1 MKRRLLER
9 RLPNGKPWILYITFA
24 VVAIAPAKAIP
35 QTASSDFPAP
45 MRGGKANES
54 SSEALRA
61 LIDEALARS
70 PLITAAQRHWEAEA
84 RRPVQESSLPDP
96 EVAFQN
102 LAVDNPTPGNDLQRN
117 NFAYFGYGVSQDIPF
132 PTKLGL
138 RASVARKAAESAE
151 EAYRIQ
157 QRSVVEQ
164 VRETYFNLFY
174 LANSMRLLRQTY
186 GKLQHIANITKAQ
199 YQIGMAQ
206 QQDVLKAQLEMTSVL
221 NEEQTTR
228 EEFEQA
234 QTNLKAILGRE
245 PDSPDIAPEAVEP
258 TTFKI
263 DARELGKLALT
274 ASPVLRQADAMRE
287 KSEASLKLAHED
299 YIPDFSVAYMYQK
312 TGARFPDYYMA
323 TIGIRIPLYFWRKQ
337 TPAVEQA
344 ALEKESSDAQAYA
357 AKLSVTSQLR
367 NQWIA
372 VRTTDRVIGIY
383 RDGLVPQ
390 AEATLESAIAAYKV
404 GKVDF
409 QTVLSAE
416 VDVLRLRQQYCRA
429 VADHEIAIAKIR
441 QIAGEVR

>member
-1 MKRRLLER
+1 MER
-9 RLPNGKPWILYITFA
+9 RLPNGKPWILYIAFT
-24 VVAIAPAKAIP
+24 VVAMAPARAIP

-45 MRGGKANES
+45 MRNGKANGLP
-54 SSEALRA
+54 SEALRA

-70 PLITAAQRHWEAEA
+70 PLIMAARLHWDAEA

-96 EVAFQN
+96 EVAVQN
-102 LAVDNPTPGNDLQRN
+102 LAVGNPTPGNDLQSN

-138 RASVARKAAESAE
+138 RASVARKDAESAE
-151 EAYRIQ
+151 EAYRAQ

-174 LANSMRLLRQTY
+174 LINSMRLLRQTY
-186 GKLQHIANITKAQ
+186 GEFQRIANITEAQ
-199 YQIGMAQ
+199 YQVSMAQ

-263 DARELGKLALT
+263 DASQLDKLALT
-274 ASPVLRQADAMRE
+274 ASPVLKQAEAVRE

-357 AKLSVTSQLR
+357 ARLSVTSQLR

-372 VRTTDRVIGIY
+372 VRTTGRVARIY
-383 RDGLVPQ
+383 RDGLIPQ
-390 AEATLESAIAAYKV
+390 AGATLKSAIAAYRV

-409 QTVLSAE
+409 QTLLSAE
-416 VDVLRLRQQYCRA
+416 IDVLRLRQQYYRA

-441 QIAGEVR
+441 QIVGEVR

>member
-1 MKRRLLER
+1 MER
-9 RLPNGKPWILYITFA
+9 RLPNGKPWVLYIAFA
-24 VVAIAPAKAIP
+24 VVAMAPARAFP
-35 QTASSDFPAP
+35 QIASSDFPAL
-45 MRGGKANES
+45 MRDGKANGPP
-54 SSEALRA
+54 SEALRA
-61 LIDEALARS
+61 LIDEALAHS
-70 PLITAAQRHWEAEA
+70 PLIMAAQLHWEAEA
-84 RRPVQESSLPDP
+84 RRPIQESSLPDP
-96 EVAFQN
+96 EIAFQN
-102 LAVDNPTPGNDLQRN
+102 LAVGNATPGNGLQSN

-151 EAYRIQ
+151 EAYRAQ

-174 LANSMRLLRQTY
+174 LINSMRLLRQTY
-186 GKLQHIANITKAQ
+186 GEFQRTTNITEAQ
-199 YQIGMAQ
+199 YQIGMAR

-221 NEEQTTR
+221 DEEQTTR

-234 QTNLKAILGRE
+234 QANIKAILGRE
-245 PDSPDIAPEAVEP
+245 PDSPDIATGAVEP
-258 TTFKI
+258 TAFKI
-263 DARELGKLALT
+263 DARALDKLALT
-274 ASPVLRQADAMRE
+274 VSPVLRQADAMRE

-299 YIPDFSVAYMYQK
+299 YVPDFSVAYMYQK

-323 TIGIRIPLYFWRKQ
+323 TIGIKIPLYFWRKQ

-357 AKLSVTSQLR
+357 AKLAVTSQLR

-372 VRTTDRVIGIY
+372 VRATGRVIGIY
-383 RDGLVPQ
+383 HDGLVPQ
-390 AEATLESAIAAYKV
+390 AEATLKSAMAAYQV

-409 QTVLSAE
+409 QTLLSAE
-416 VDVLRLRQQYCRA
+416 IDVLRLRQQYYRA